1 MGSNAVILRSAAVFA
16 VGACLLAGGCKK
28 KEMHNPLLD
37 PPEVEVT
44 KVTTGDV
51 PIFREWIGTIDG
63 SYNAAIRARV
73 SGYIIAQVYKDGS
86 AVKKGDLL
94 FEIDPRPFEA
104 ALAQAKADLSQAEAD
119 QVKTQLTADR
129 YIPLAAQ
136 KAVSEQD
143 RDTAVQQNEAAK
155 ARIEAQKA
163 QVQQAQLNLEFTRI
177 TSPVDGV
184 ASIANRGIGD
194 LVGPG
199 DAQPLV
205 TVSTVDPVRA
215 YFQISEQAYLK
226 VAEAI
231 NSTDASTREAAGP
244 KIELIL
250 ADGSTYP
257 HTGRLIAVDR
267 QVDTGTGTIRL
278 AGEFPNPGNILRPGQ
293 FARVRIQVANEQG
306 AMLVPQQAVQEVQGS
321 YQVAVVKA
329 DKTAEIRQV
338 KTGPRFGSDWVLTE
352 GVKPGEEVVVE
363 GVQKATNGRLLVP
376 RPYVPKTLPAAATP
390 EPTPVP
396 DGGSAPK
403 AAAPQP

>member
-1 MGSNAVILRSAAVFA
+1 MGSNAVIFRSTALFA
-16 VGACLLAGGCKK
+16 IGACLLAGGCKK

-37 PPEVEVT
+37 PPEVEVA

-63 SYNAAIRARV
+63 SYNAAIRSRV
-73 SGYIIAQVYKDGS
+73 SGYIISQVYKDGS
-86 AVKKGDLL
+86 AVKKGDVL

-163 QVQQAQLNLEFTRI
+163 QVQQAELNLEFTKI
-177 TSPVDGV
+177 VAPVDGV

-205 TVSTVDPVRA
+205 TISTVDPVRV

-231 NSTDASTREAAGP
+231 NSTNAESREAHGP
-244 KIELIL
+244 QIELIL

-257 HTGRLIAVDR
+257 HKGRLIAVDR

-278 AGEFPNPGNILRPGQ
+278 AGEFTNPGNILRPGQ
-293 FARVRIQVANEQG
+293 FARVRIQVANEKDVL
-306 AMLVPQQAVQEVQGS
+306 LVPQQAVQEVQGS

-338 KTGPRFGSDWVLTE
+338 KTGPRFGPDWVLTE

-363 GVQKATNGRLLVP
+363 GVQKATNGRLVVP
-376 RPYVPKTLPAAATP
+376 RPY
-390 EPTPVP
+390 
-396 DGGSAPK
+396 APK
-403 AAAPQP
+403 AAAPAAPQAEPVHDGGAAPKETPQP